1 MRKDIENGKFI
12 GWSDPRLPTIAGLS
26 GTGIQAEALRNF
38 WIELGVTQKDI
49 AVPLASLYSH
59 NIKII
64 DDDAPRIAFIRD
76 PVELSLE
83 NIDDDIIELPTHPNN
98 PELGSRIINIED
110 RKVYVERTDLQ
121 DNKLR
126 LKEFGDFDIDGST
139 ATLISK
145 ERTDKRKIIHW
156 VSKNSSYDARM
167 TQVLDGEIRQIDG
180 IIESHS
186 LSTNTP
192 IQLERIGYGIISDNS
207 VITFTHD

>member
-1 MRKDIENGKFI
+1 M
-12 GWSDPRLPTIAGLS
+12 S
-26 GTGIQAEALRNF
+26 
-38 WIELGVTQKDI
+38 
-49 AVPLASLYSH
+49 
-59 NIKII
+59 
-64 DDDAPRIAFIRD
+64 RIAFIRD

-98 PELGSRIINIED
+98 PELGSRIINIKD

-156 VSKNSSYDARM
+156 VSKNSSYNARM
-167 TQVLDGEIRQIDG
+167 TRVLDGEIRQIDG

-207 VITFTHD
+207 VITFTMIRKYQICQQPPQQHGQRYCDCCRFGFK